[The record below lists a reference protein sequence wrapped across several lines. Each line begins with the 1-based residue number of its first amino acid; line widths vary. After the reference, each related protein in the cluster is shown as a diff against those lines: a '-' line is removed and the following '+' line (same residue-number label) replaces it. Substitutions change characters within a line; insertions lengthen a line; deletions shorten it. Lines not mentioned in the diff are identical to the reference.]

1 MLQASMLNDGAST
14 FMPLGLN
21 DDGPRFMLHGQRITL
36 EAKSFKGQCSTLNGL
51 CQGLELECLRF
62 KSQPLSMDFECLRMR
77 SQPLSVEFECLW
89 FKGQPLSIN
98 VDRQKMR
105 SQPLTIDFE

>member
-1 MLQASMLNDGAST
+1 MLNDGASP

-21 DDGPRFMLHGQRITL
+21 ADGPRFMHHGQRITL

-51 CQGLELECLRF
+51 CQGLDVECLRF

-77 SQPLSVEFECLW
+77 SQPLSMEFECLR
-89 FKGQPLSIN
+89 FKSQPLSIN

>member
-1 MLQASMLNDGAST
+1 MLQASMLNNGASP
-14 FMPLGLN
+14 FMPLGLT

-51 CQGLELECLRF
+51 CQGLELEYLWFKSQLLSMDFECLRLR
-62 KSQPLSMDFECLRMR
+62 SQPLSMEFECLRMR
-77 SQPLSVEFECLW
+77 SQPLS
-89 FKGQPLSIN
+89 ID
-98 VDRQKMR
+98 VDGQKMR

>member
-1 MLQASMLNDGAST
+1 
-14 FMPLGLN
+14 MPLGLT

-62 KSQPLSMDFECLRMR
+62 KSQPLSMDFECLRFKSQPLSMEFECLRFKSQPLSIDVDRLRMR
-77 SQPLSVEFECLW
+77 SQP
-89 FKGQPLSIN
+89 QN
-98 VDRQKMR
+98 
-105 SQPLTIDFE
+105 IDFEYPMFNFDS

>member
-1 MLQASMLNDGAST
+1 MLQASMLNNGASP
-14 FMPLGLN
+14 FMPLGLT

-62 KSQPLSMDFECLRMR
+62 KSQPLSMEFECLRIK
-77 SQPLSVEFECLW
+77 SHAPSIEFECLRI
-89 FKGQPLSIN
+89 KSQPLSIN